1 MLICVLFLEFLR
13 PFCSLSLCMHNL
25 FSPKIEFLVALPWL
39 LLVVIQ
45 APKLKYHLNEISE
58 SFVSAVFIEMT
69 LLIRSLTNFD
79 KLAVH
84 KNVLLTL
91 WLSLRLLN
99 RPCSYFLAAQPLP
112 WQLSACWSTLFLS
125 LYFKQSSCYFCI
137 LQHCL
142 NNILLSDVLCSGRY
156 LNNLSKFSSKKRY
169 DAKTIK
175 CCYKESFGTL

>member
-1 MLICVLFLEFLR
+1 MLIWVLFLEFLR

-91 WLSLRLLN
+91 WLSLQLLN
-99 RPCSYFLAAQPLP
+99 SYDL
-112 WQLSACWSTLFLS
+112 TLLVFLS
-125 LYFKQSSCYFCI
+125 GTALTLTTECLLKHTFPFPLFQTKQLLLLYSPT
-137 LQHCL
+137 
-142 NNILLSDVLCSGRY
+142 
-156 LNNLSKFSSKKRY
+156 LSK
-169 DAKTIK
+169 
-175 CCYKESFGTL
+175 